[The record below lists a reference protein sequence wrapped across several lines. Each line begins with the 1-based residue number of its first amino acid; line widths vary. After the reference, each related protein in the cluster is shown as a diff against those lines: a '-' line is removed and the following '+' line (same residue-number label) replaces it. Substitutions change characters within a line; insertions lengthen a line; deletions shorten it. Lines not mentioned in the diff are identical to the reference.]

1 MRLTRKAI
9 ATLTLPKDKPYL
21 IVWDDELPGF
31 GVRLN
36 PTGKVWVVQYRAN
49 GKSRRETIGR
59 VDAIAP
65 EMARDN
71 ARKTLA
77 RVQLGADPHA
87 EKAEAAARR
96 AVTFDRVSTRYLQ
109 NAQGR
114 LKPRSFEEVNRH
126 LTKHWA
132 SLKEL
137 PLRSIN
143 RALIAAKLDDI
154 AQQNGPIAANRAR
167 AALSALYSYALGM
180 GLADHNPVVG
190 TLKLGEE
197 IKRDHV
203 LSDHEVAAVWKASGD
218 YDYGRIIRLL
228 MLTGQRR
235 DEVGSMRWPEID
247 LEKAIWTL
255 PAERTKNHR
264 VHEIPLSKLAVSI
277 LDSTPRFIGRDI
289 VFGSEKGGFSGWSKA
304 KLELDL
310 ELQPLRPP
318 IKPWRIHDLRRTAA
332 TGMANNGVS
341 PHVVDAVL
349 NHVSGTRAGVAGI
362 YNRATYRE
370 EKAAALTLW
379 SNYVS
384 RIVTTL

>member
-9 ATLTLPKDKPYL
+9 AALTLPKHKPYL

-77 RVQLGADPHA
+77 RVRLGADPHA

-96 AVTFDRVSTRYLQ
+96 AVTFVKVSARYLQ

-132 SLKEL
+132 PFKEL
-137 PLRSIN
+137 PLRSID
-143 RALIAAKLDDI
+143 RPLIAAKLDDI
-154 AQQNGPIAANRAR
+154 AKQSGPIAANRAR

-180 GLADHNPVVG
+180 GLADQNPVVG
-190 TLKLGEE
+190 TLKLGDE

-203 LSDHEVAAVWKASGD
+203 LSDHEIAAVWKASGD
-218 YDYGRIIRLL
+218 YDYGRIIRILT
-228 MLTGQRR
+228 LTGQRR
-235 DEVGSMRWPEID
+235 DEVGSMRWSEID

-255 PAERTKNHR
+255 PTERTKNHR
-264 VHEIPLSKLAVSI
+264 VHEVPLSKLALSI
-277 LDSTPRFIGRDI
+277 LRNTPRLVGRDI
-289 VFGSEKGGFSGWSKA
+289 VFGSGKGGFSGWSKA
-304 KLELDL
+304 KRELDL

-332 TGMANNGVS
+332 TGMANIGVS
-341 PHVVDAVL
+341 PHVVEAVL

-362 YNRATYRE
+362 YNRAAYRE
-370 EKAAALTLW
+370 EKRDALIRW
-379 SNYVS
+379 SDHVEKIAS
-384 RIVTTL
+384 